1 MRKNVKGA
9 YQFYYKNVR
18 QWIWLVPYKQKKINK
33 VLYLFLVL
41 CLKVSKICSTL
52 NNIQQHNSQYHPLMD
67 EIINGNRKAYDDIIW
82 ESGYS

>member
-18 QWIWLVPYKQKKINK
+18 QWMCHINSKKINK

-41 CLKVSKICSTL
+41 CLKVNKICNTL
-52 NNIQQHNSQYHPLMD
+52 NNIQQHNSQHHPLMD

-82 ESGYS
+82 EWGYS